1 MITVQGDVALAE
13 VAFVFS
19 GDLKQGSFRQFAQ
32 HRAERLALGIHF
44 GAASERFF
52 DVTVAGD
59 EALIDMFE
67 MACSLGPY
75 DCIIHEVTRRDIVS
89 PASN

>member
-1 MITVQGDVALAE
+1 MAE
-13 VAFVFS
+13 VTFVFS
-19 GDLKQGSFRQFAQ
+19 GDLVQASFRGFAL
-32 HRAERLALGIHF
+32 HRARRLDLRIDF

-75 DCIIHEVTRRDIVS
+75 DCIIHDVTRRDIVS
-89 PASN
+89 ANTN

>member
-1 MITVQGDVALAE
+1 MITAQGHMTLAE

-19 GDLKQGSFRQFAQ
+19 GDLKQASFRQFAQ
-32 HRAERLALGIHF
+32 HRAERLALGINF

-75 DCIIHEVTRRDIVS
+75 DCIIHDVTRRDI
-89 PASN
+89 ASGSTN

>member
-1 MITVQGDVALAE
+1 MSTKGGGPVAE

-19 GDLKQGSFRQFAQ
+19 GDLREASFRQFAA
-32 HRAERLALGIHF
+32 HRADRLALSIQF
-44 GAASERFF
+44 GAAGERFF
-52 DVTVAGD
+52 DVTVTGD

-75 DCIIHEVTRRDIVS
+75 DCIIHDVTRRDIVS

>member
-1 MITVQGDVALAE
+1 MITLQGDTALAE
-13 VAFVFS
+13 VEFVFS
-19 GDLKQGSFRQFAQ
+19 GDLKQASFRQFAQ
-32 HRAERLALGIHF
+32 HRAERLALGIDF

-75 DCIIHEVTRRDIVS
+75 DCIIHDVTRRDIAS

>member
-1 MITVQGDVALAE
+1 VAE
-13 VAFVFS
+13 VSFVFS
-19 GDLKQGSFRQFAQ
+19 GDLRQASFRQFAQ
-32 HRAERLALGIHF
+32 HRAERLSLGIEF

-75 DCIIHEVTRRDIVS
+75 DCIIHDVTRRDIAS